1 MSDLVNKVS
10 ALSLGDYDTPMQRS
24 SFQSRVREAVVGTTV
39 LQVAVNN
46 LVYANTLRPD
56 LIDVTQTDVTLQ
68 IHSTYRGSAVVQE
81 YTKGVSQRIEQL
93 VNDNYDWI
101 LTGKQTS

>member
-1 MSDLVNKVS
+1 MADLINKVN
-10 ALSLGDYDTPMQRS
+10 ALSLGDYDNPMQHS
-24 SFQSRVREAVVGTTV
+24 SFQSRVRKTVVGTAE

-56 LIDVTQTDVTLQ
+56 LIDVIQTDVTLQ
-68 IHSTYRGSAVVQE
+68 IYSTYRGSAVVQE
-81 YTKGVSQRIEQL
+81 YTKGVAQRIEQL

-101 LTGKQTS
+101 LTGKQIS